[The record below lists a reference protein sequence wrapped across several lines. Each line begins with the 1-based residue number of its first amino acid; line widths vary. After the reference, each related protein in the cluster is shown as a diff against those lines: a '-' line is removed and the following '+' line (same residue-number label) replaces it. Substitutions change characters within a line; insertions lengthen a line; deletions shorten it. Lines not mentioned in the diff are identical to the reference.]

1 MVGGLMQER
10 QVVIG
15 KQMSWLA
22 GTTKRVYHP
31 EGDFDKFAL
40 IDVLCKFE
48 CRHACLPNGIV
59 LTRKQWQQAYMNNA
73 EFSRSVLLSIA
84 SATLMGCTVEI
95 DDQPRGCIT
104 IEWQT

>member
-1 MVGGLMQER
+1 
-10 QVVIG
+10 
-15 KQMSWLA
+15 MSWLA
-22 GTTKRVYHP
+22 GTKKRVYHP

-48 CRHACLPNGIV
+48 CRHACLPDEIV
-59 LTRKQWQQAYMNNA
+59 LTRKQWQQAYQKDCD
-73 EFSRSVLLSIA
+73 FSRSVLQDRMGFDSTE
-84 SATLMGCTVEI
+84 SVGTLMGCSVEI

>member
-1 MVGGLMQER
+1 M
-10 QVVIG
+10 
-15 KQMSWLA
+15 
-22 GTTKRVYHP
+22 KRVYHP
-31 EGDFDKFAL
+31 EGDFDKFLL
-40 IDVLCKFE
+40 IDVLCRFE
-48 CRHACLPNGIV
+48 CRHACLPNEIV

-73 EFSRSVLLSIA
+73 DFSRSVLQSGWDKA